1 MRHFAVGKHDAID
14 IFYIMNIIREIVV
27 ENRDIKVWNL
37 SLGTKAEVRKNS
49 VSPVAALLDEIQYE
63 EDVIFIVSGTNK
75 PDEEVQ
81 KHMRIGSPADSINS
95 LVVNAVNMRDEP
107 VSYAREGV
115 VLSFF
120 NKPDLCY
127 YGGDDIKADDY
138 IRVCRPLGEGR
149 AVGTSYAAP
158 WVARKMAYL
167 ICILGMSREE
177 AKALLIDAASQWS
190 TDYAQPQVAQTMG
203 FGVIPVHIKD
213 IVQSQQ
219 DEIKFIISG
228 ISEEYDTYNYNIP
241 VPQLNEEF
249 PYVAKAT
256 LCYFPRCERK
266 QGVDYTNTELDIYF
280 GRIDNKG
287 MIRSINQNQ
296 QSVNYNDGPAYIR
309 EGVARKLYRKWD
321 NTKHICQILKPRTRA
336 KKSYG
341 NPLWGISIKTKE
353 RLGIKYGEGLRFG
366 VVITLKEI
374 NGVNRIEDFIQQCNL
389 RGWLVQR
396 VDIEQQVRLYNK
408 MEEELILT

>member
-1 MRHFAVGKHDAID
+1 M
-14 IFYIMNIIREIVV
+14 
-27 ENRDIKVWNL
+27 
-37 SLGTKAEVRKNS
+37 
-49 VSPVAALLDEIQYE
+49 LDEIQYE